1 MAKEITGYIK
11 LQVPAGKATPGPP
24 VGPAL
29 GQRGLSGMEFCKA
42 FNEQT
47 KNLEPEQPIPV
58 IITVYKD
65 KTFTF
70 EIKSPP
76 APFLIRK
83 YAGIT
88 SGSAEPNKKKVGKLT
103 ALQVAEIAAIK
114 KNDMN
119 ASSDESAQRIIAG
132 TARSMG
138 VEVSG

>member
-1 MAKEITGYIK
+1 MAKEIDGYIK

-47 KNLEPEQPIPV
+47 KNMEPEQPIPV

-65 KTFTF
+65 KTFKF

-76 APFLIRK
+76 ASFLIKK
-83 YAGIT
+83 YAGVK
-88 SGSAEPNKKKVGKLT
+88 SGSAQPNKNKVGKISR
-103 ALQVAEIAAIK
+103 AQVAEIAAIK
-114 KNDMN
+114 QKDLN
-119 ASSDESAQRIIAG
+119 ASSPEAAASIIAG
-132 TARSMG
+132 TARSIG
-138 VEVSG
+138 IEVE